1 MEKEKL
7 SALKKNLGR
16 MCSHV
21 LNYHRDG
28 QVIPIFILTKVDFKK
43 LENLRSELRKIPFI
57 FLTEEDLKNGSDVF
71 PLDFLHMKNHTE
83 VVLGKGNPFEK
94 VRIKKADLR
103 HKLEYELRNKQIYL
117 REEYLRIRN
126 PYKFLPFI
134 LPTFDVLLTGL
145 VSLSGKKLSEDFS
158 QNVDKVAEWAG
169 VSLDILKTLKSHH
182 EEKSWKKI
190 DKNQIPSMIQEVH
203 EALLGLLT
211 QVDGL

>member
-21 LNYHRDG
+21 LEYHRDG
-28 QVIPIFILTKVDFKK
+28 QTIPLFILTKVDFKK
-43 LENLRSELRKIPFI
+43 LENIRSELRKKPFI
-57 FLTEEDLKNGSDVF
+57 FLTDEDLKNGSDVF
-71 PLDFLHMKNHTE
+71 PLDFLHMKAHTQ
-83 VVLGKGNPFEK
+83 VILGKENPFEK

-103 HKLEYELRNKQIYL
+103 QKLEYELRNKQIYL

-145 VSLSGKKLSEDFS
+145 VSLAGKKLSEDFN
-158 QNVDKVAEWAG
+158 QNGDKVSEWAG
-169 VSLDILKTLKSHH
+169 VNLDILKRLKKH
-182 EEKSWKKI
+182 EEEKTWKKI
-190 DKNQIPSMIQEVH
+190 DKNEIPSMIQEVH
-203 EALLGLLT
+203 NALLGLLAK
-211 QVDGL
+211 VDTL